1 MAKNKNRDFKP
12 QSSDKTDKSQ
22 AEFSFKDYFYINL
35 FFWAF
40 LFVVAVIVFFTTG
53 AKMDPIMQN
62 VFTFIFLVFGCG
74 FTAVS
79 IFDAVYEKFSKG
91 TTDEK

>member
-1 MAKNKNRDFKP
+1 MAKNKNKDLKQQQAP
-12 QSSDKTDKSQ
+12 AQKTSD
-22 AEFSFKDYFYINL
+22 EFSFKDYFYINI

-40 LFVVAVIVFFTTG
+40 LLVVAIIVFFSTG
-53 AKMDPIMQN
+53 AKMDPIMEN

-79 IFDAVYEKFSKG
+79 IFDGIYEKFNKG
-91 TTDEK
+91 AKDEK

>member
-1 MAKNKNRDFKP
+1 MAKNKNKE
-12 QSSDKTDKSQ
+12 QKQ
-22 AEFSFKDYFYINL
+22 APVQKADDSFSFKDYFYINV

-40 LFVVAVIVFFTTG
+40 LLVVAVIVFFTTG

-62 VFTFIFLVFGCG
+62 VFGFIFLVFGCG

-79 IFDAVYEKFSKG
+79 IFDGIYEKFNKGSK
-91 TTDEK
+91 DEK

>member
-1 MAKNKNRDFKP
+1 MAKNKNRDLK
-12 QSSDKTDKSQ
+12 QQ
-22 AEFSFKDYFYINL
+22 APAQKADDAFSFKDYFYINL

-40 LFVVAVIVFFTTG
+40 LLVVAIIVFFTTG

-79 IFDAVYEKFSKG
+79 VFDGIYEAFNKVPK
-91 TTDEK
+91 DEK

>member
-1 MAKNKNRDFKP
+1 MAKNRNNQQQQAPVQKA
-12 QSSDKTDKSQ
+12 SD
-22 AEFSFKDYFYINL
+22 EFTFKDYFYINIM
-35 FFWAF
+35 FWAF

-79 IFDAVYEKFSKG
+79 VFDGLYETFSKG
-91 TTDEK
+91 GKDEK

>member
-1 MAKNKNRDFKP
+1 MAKNKNKDFK
-12 QSSDKTDKSQ
+12 QQQ
-22 AEFSFKDYFYINL
+22 APAQKANDEFSFKDYFYINL

-40 LFVVAVIVFFTTG
+40 LLVVALIVFFTTG
-53 AKMDPIMQN
+53 AKMDPIMEN

-79 IFDAVYEKFSKG
+79 IFDGIYEKFNKG
-91 TTDEK
+91 AKDEK

>member
-1 MAKNKNRDFKP
+1 MAKNSNVEEKQQTSGKN
-12 QSSDKTDKSQ
+12 TDQ
-22 AEFSFKDYFYINL
+22 FTFKDYFYINV

-40 LFVVAVIVFFTTG
+40 LFVVAIIVFFSTG

-79 IFDAVYEKFSKG
+79 VFDAVYEKFSKG
-91 TTDEK
+91 AGDEK